1 MDEAKESVSVTV
13 TENVLPASL
22 LVGIIVRV
30 EVVALYQERAGDKD
44 IVTVLLSKSVIEGNP

>member
-1 MDEAKESVSVTV
+1 MDEAKVSVSVTV
-13 TENVLPASL
+13 TENVLPASA

-44 IVTVLLSKSVIEGNP
+44 ILTA